1 MITRASRIDE
11 ILKNPIGRDI
21 FARLSQYANID
32 LSMIDNPIVRRVRL
46 SAMPRLSGGKVDL
59 ALVDALIELLNQADG
74 EMPAEPNSAPAWWK
88 EAVIYQIYP
97 RSFQDSNHDGIGD
110 LRGIINRLD
119 YLQKLGVTA
128 LWLSPV
134 YDSPNDD
141 NGYDI
146 RDYRKIMAEFG
157 TMEDIEMLIAALHE
171 RGMRLV
177 MDMVLNHTSDEHEW
191 FKKSKSESDGPYGDY
206 YIWKKSEDGAPNNWQ
221 SLFSGSAWTYYP
233 ERDAWA
239 MHLFSK
245 KQMDLNW
252 KNEALRRDICDM
264 IRFWR
269 EKGVDGF
276 RLDVINFI
284 SKSSLD
290 NGNET
295 IGGML
300 GMKGVEHYFYGK
312 SLHTYLKE
320 LRKNAFADAFTVGE
334 TPGTGNEMNKLL
346 TAPNRHELNT
356 VFCFD
361 HIDEVGKNRFDN
373 YRYNLNHLKKCFI
386 EYESDYADYAWP
398 TIFTENHDNPRMVSK
413 VEPSLAHQEKL
424 AKLIAMLLLTARGTV
439 FLYQGQELGMANVE
453 FSGMDEL
460 RDVES
465 INRYQELVDAG
476 EKDPWTKIVSG
487 TRDHARV
494 PMAWDDSIYG
504 GFSDAA
510 PWIRAT
516 DKLKKWNAAEEEAD
530 ENSVLS
536 FYKKMIALRKED
548 PALVYGTF
556 QALDTKKKDC
566 FTYRRTLGETS
577 YFVVA
582 NLTDTEKKCH
592 AVPQNM
598 ELVLSNY
605 ETQTRTLQPYEAR
618 LYRSTSKK

>member
-1 MITRASRIDE
+1 MITRDSRMDE
-11 ILKNPIGRDI
+11 ILNNPIGRDI
-21 FARLSQYANID
+21 LGRLSQYANID
-32 LSMIDNPIVRRVRL
+32 LSMIDNAMVRRVRL
-46 SAMPRLSGGKVDL
+46 SALPRLSGGKVDL
-59 ALVDALIELLNQADG
+59 ALVDALTELLNQADG
-74 EMPAEPNSAPAWWK
+74 EVPPKKSNAPAWWK
-88 EAVIYQIYP
+88 ESIIYQIYP

-110 LRGIINRLD
+110 LRGIIDRLD
-119 YLQKLGVTA
+119 YLQTLGVTA

-146 RDYRKIMAEFG
+146 RDYRKIMTEFG
-157 TMEDIEMLIAALHE
+157 TMADIEALIAALHE
-171 RGMRLV
+171 RGMRLI
-177 MDMVLNHTSDEHEW
+177 MDMVLNHTSDEHAW
-191 FKKSKSESDGPYGDY
+191 FEQSKTDPDGRYGDY
-206 YIWKKSEDGAPNNWQ
+206 YIWKKCENGAPNNWQ

-252 KNEALRRDICDM
+252 KNESLRNDVYDM

-284 SKSSLD
+284 SKSSLE

-295 IGGML
+295 IGGLL
-300 GMKGVEHYFYGK
+300 GMKGIEHYFYGK
-312 SLHTYLKE
+312 MLHTYLKE
-320 LRKNAFADAFTVGE
+320 LRKEAFGDAFTVGE

-346 TAPNRHELNT
+346 TAPERHELDT

-361 HIDEVGKNRFDN
+361 HIDEVGKNRFDR
-373 YRYNLNHLKKCFI
+373 YRYDLNHLKKCLI
-386 EYESDYADYAWP
+386 HYESEYANYAWP

-413 VEPSLAHQEKL
+413 VEPSLLHRAAL

-439 FLYQGQELGMANVE
+439 FLYQGQELGMANVG
-453 FSGMDEL
+453 FAGMEEL

-465 INRYQELVDAG
+465 INRYRELVAAG
-476 EKDPWTKIVSG
+476 EKNAWEKIICG

-494 PMAWDDSIYG
+494 PMAWDDSIFG

-510 PWIRAT
+510 PWIRTT
-516 DKLKKWNAAEEEAD
+516 DKLENWNAADEEHD

-536 FYKKMIALRKED
+536 FYKELIALRKQD
-548 PALVYGTF
+548 MTLVYGAF
-556 QALDTKKKDC
+556 EALDPKKKDC
-566 FTYRRTLGETS
+566 FTYRRTLGETT
-577 YFVVA
+577 YLIVA
-582 NLTDTEKKCH
+582 NLSDTIKRNRLIPK
-592 AVPQNM
+592 NM
-598 ELVLSNY
+598 ELVLCNY
-605 ETQTRTLQPYEAR
+605 QMKRSALQPYETR
-618 LYRSTSKK
+618 LYRAVSKK